1 VAKITG
7 EKVDWLHTHGDLY
20 VSVELN
26 KTDPDAQT
34 TNSGKGE
41 PRLYRNIPGQSFS
54 NAVVVDNGSVVQF
67 KIFSRGQFGFGY
79 RTYAGLRDITGRT
92 RDVIA
97 DRLYCLSADEQKQ
110 NEDISRAYQ
119 DAEATAKPLI
129 QILNFPS
136 MSQIGATD
144 RNLQVGMMSCTLVS
158 WRVYGYIDEN
168 DEVYGIP
175 LNIGEAPYTNLPS
188 APPSRWN
195 QQVNAEPTSAPVAV
209 FGGGPIRLPPS
220 RGKTSQE
227 FSSARL
233 IREDNPRFAPNYV
246 SFAFLVAP

>member
-1 VAKITG
+1 VAQITG
-7 EKVDWLHTHGDLY
+7 ETVNWLHTHGDLY
-20 VSVELN
+20 VAVELN

-34 TNSGKGE
+34 ANSGKAQ
-41 PRLYRNIPGQSFS
+41 PRLYRNIAGQSFS

-79 RTYAGLRDITGRT
+79 RTYGGLRDIRGRT
-92 RDVIA
+92 RDMIA

-110 NEDISRAYQ
+110 NEDINRAYQ
-119 DAEATAKPLI
+119 DTEATAKPLI

-136 MSQIGATD
+136 MSEIAATD
-144 RNLQVGMMSCTLVS
+144 RDLQVGMMSCTVVS

-175 LNIGEAPYTNLPS
+175 LNIGEAPYTNLPPARPLS
-188 APPSRWN
+188 WNPEVKAELKGAPI
-195 QQVNAEPTSAPVAV
+195 TV

-220 RGKTSQE
+220 KGKTSQE
-227 FSSARL
+227 YSSARL
-233 IREDNPRFAPNYV
+233 IREDNPRFAPHYV
-246 SFAFLVAP
+246 SFAFLVAS